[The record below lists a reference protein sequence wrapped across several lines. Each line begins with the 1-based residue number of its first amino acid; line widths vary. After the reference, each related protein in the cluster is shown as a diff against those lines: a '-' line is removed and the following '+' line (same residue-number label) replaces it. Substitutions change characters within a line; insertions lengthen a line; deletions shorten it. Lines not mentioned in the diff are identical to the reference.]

1 MSRNT
6 SNDKNKKDKDLG
18 NRLRGTKNIF
28 QSSVS
33 NFKSDDIDPNLLMRK
48 RSERQASQGVK
59 LLVNRERGISPDMP
73 VDNISNNPNSS
84 VALNVNKNLGNFQT
98 EKNVS
103 SSGSNSNV
111 NNINITSSQSGSIG
125 NIQQQQQSNTRDMNI
140 NANLNSSNIHTQ
152 SGNYS
157 QSTYQGQGS
166 MGNINNTM
174 NTNYT
179 NNTNTNTNANHNINI
194 SSNSI
199 PSSYPQH
206 LQQHK
211 SQIFSRQFKEDK
223 DKILN
228 RLIFEK
234 ILQEKLKR
242 EGLEIRSISEI
253 SNFINIGLE
262 TYLKNV
268 LEKLISTSRIRNVNL
283 NLYSKQSE
291 RNPVFKIHTFN
302 LDRQVAGNINMSTNP
317 VNNPNPLIDIA
328 LNPYKDFS
336 IAFTKNMK
344 NTMNMLEQ
352 YEELNLKKLRQE
364 RVSLYKSKLEEIS
377 ALKERE
383 KEEKTK
389 DDKSTAMSKQSAQK
403 PRVRKRD
410 SMLKNVR
417 NTLAKSQKRDE
428 MARHKKETQ
437 NTLETFLDNKPKT
450 SLMMNPRFDTEM
462 VSNKAESHNLETY
475 TKFSEISKSEAP
487 GTIGINTEGS
497 NDINMTVFKYYT
509 PSQNIKIAQSSNI
522 RRRITLK
529 DLIHFLE
536 GERKTPLQ
544 NLILHRAVIKL
555 NQSSH

>member
-1 MSRNT
+1 MSRNP
-6 SNDKNKKDKDLG
+6 SNDKAKKDKDLA
-18 NRLRGTKNIF
+18 NKQKSTKNIF
-28 QSSVS
+28 QSQSQSSVS
-33 NFKSDDIDPNLLMRK
+33 NSKVDDVVIDQNLLMRK

-59 LLVNRERGISPDMP
+59 LLVNRERGISPDIQN
-73 VDNISNNPNSS
+73 NITSQIMSEGVSTSHQLNTNAPQSS
-84 VALNVNKNLGNFQT
+84 SSNKNSGNFNFHT

-103 SSGSNSNV
+103 SST
-111 NNINITSSQSGSIG
+111 ISSQSGMS
-125 NIQQQQQSNTRDMNI
+125 IQQLNSRENNLMNTGQVINSNIPGHSLNYQQSSYQGSISATVNPNI
-140 NANLNSSNIHTQ
+140 NLPSMSSSSMTP
-152 SGNYS
+152 
-157 QSTYQGQGS
+157 STYNPH
-166 MGNINNTM
+166 M
-174 NTNYT
+174 
-179 NNTNTNTNANHNINI
+179 
-194 SSNSI
+194 
-199 PSSYPQH
+199 
-206 LQQHK
+206 QHK
-211 SQIFSRQFKEDK
+211 SQIFSRQSKEEK

-228 RLIFEK
+228 RMIFEK
-234 ILQEKLKR
+234 MLHDKLKR

-291 RNPVFKIHTFN
+291 RNPVFKIHTYN
-302 LDRQVAGNINMSTNP
+302 LDRQVAGNMSQINQISNINSTS
-317 VNNPNPLIDIA
+317 NPLIDIA

-383 KEEKTK
+383 KEEKIK
-389 DDKSTAMSKQSAQK
+389 DDKSTALSKQSSQK

-450 SLMMNPRFDTEM
+450 TFMTNPRFDNEM

-475 TKFSEISKSEAP
+475 TKLSEISKSEP
-487 GTIGINTEGS
+487 TGTIGINSEGS

-555 NQSSH
+555 NQTSH